1 MAGKDIE
8 MNGMTLF
15 ALILALVVGLGVG
28 YYLYSM
34 LNPAALGSVDNT
46 CSIGAATFTPDM
58 NKIGEIGSTFQDI
71 VFLQTGAQHTVQ
83 YLNYSLEGD
92 LVALDFV
99 VDGSYPQTLYVTKD
113 MNYLLQQ
120 PTSFADLKKQ
130 VADAKTQ
137 AAADLEA
144 ANKPAVKSDKPQV
157 LLFVMAFCP
166 YGNIAENAFYDV
178 VALLSDKMAF
188 EPVYI
193 ISGSNG
199 NYQSLHGPTE
209 LNQDVREK
217 IVYNTYG
224 AKKWMAF
231 TFDVNAN
238 CTVQNADTCWKPAAE
253 RHGINTTMVED
264 KFATDFNT
272 IVEAEI
278 AKSTQY
284 NVQGSPTIIMNG
296 KEYSSGTRSSEAFKQ
311 FVCSGFNTAPGEC
324 STTLSATEGT
334 ATGSCG

>member
-1 MAGKDIE
+1 
-8 MNGMTLF
+8 
-15 ALILALVVGLGVG
+15 
-28 YYLYSM
+28 
-34 LNPAALGSVDNT
+34 
-46 CSIGAATFTPDM
+46 M

-130 VADAKTQ
+130 VSDAKAQ
-137 AAADLEA
+137 AEADLEA
-144 ANKPAVKSDKPQV
+144 ANTPPVKSDEPQV
-157 LLFVMAFCP
+157 LLFVMSFCP
-166 YGNIAENAFYDV
+166 YGNVAENAFYDV
-178 VALLSDKMAF
+178 VALMSEKMAF
-188 EPVYI
+188 EPIYI

-199 NYQSLHGPTE
+199 NYQSLHGPVE
-209 LNQDVREK
+209 LNQGIREK
-217 IVYNTYG
+217 IVFNKYG
-224 AKKWMAF
+224 EKKWMAF

-238 CTVQNADTCWKPAAE
+238 CSVQNADTCWKGAAE

-264 KFATDFNT
+264 EFAKNFNA
-272 IVEAEI
+272 IADAEV
-278 AKSTQY
+278 AKSAQY

-296 KEYSSGTRSSEAFKQ
+296 KEYQSGQRSAEAFKQ
-311 FVCSGFNTAPGEC
+311 FVCTGFNTAPGEC
-324 STTLSATEGT
+324 STALSTGEGT